1 MRARTRRCVRAT
13 AWVVARPREVS
24 LVEKRTAA
32 RSSIHVSLEFVR
44 KDSQEKLSGVGTDI
58 SVGGMFVETATPAAF
73 GSSIVVRARFPGH
86 KDEMVLPAI
95 VRWTSPVGMGVQFGL
110 LGVRETHAITEIVR
124 AATTKG

>member
-1 MRARTRRCVRAT
+1 M
-13 AWVVARPREVS
+13 
-24 LVEKRTAA
+24 VEKRTAA

-58 SVGGMFVETATPAAF
+58 SVGGMFVETSTPAAF

-86 KDEMVLPAI
+86 KEEMVLPAI

-124 AATTKG
+124 AGTTKG